1 MSEYRIRLLETG
13 EHREAWD
20 LFRASLHVPPGSDEE
35 WDRAALSHQQRRS
48 VGAFGPGLIGT
59 ARSFDAE
66 LLVPGGAKV
75 PLAAVTGIGVRAGWT
90 RRGVLTSMIETQL
103 ADFTERGI
111 VAATLRATEGAIYG
125 RYGYGIATHAQNVLV
140 DRQRARLRP
149 EVLPGGQVHVMDL
162 GDAVPQ
168 WPELYAATG
177 FTRPGAMTRPPVFWG
192 GHENQV
198 RRLSP
203 FPRTAVHHGPA
214 GIGGYLVYYVDRE
227 TTPVKLHVPRFHYTS
242 PEAFAGLWRF
252 LLSVDLVDEIALMYR
267 PLGEPTALLFTNPH
281 IAKIETTRDETWLRL
296 VDVPAALAAR
306 SYGDTDP
313 VVIEVHDPMLP
324 ANNGRYRIG
333 PGGAERTDAEPAL
346 RVDAEVLAMLYFGA
360 WNTSALA
367 TANRVDVL
375 HPAALPAADLLFRT
389 EEPAWCGTF
398 F

>member
-1 MSEYRIRLLETG
+1 MSEYRIRPLETG

-20 LFRASLHVPPGSDEE
+20 LFRASLHVSPGSDEE

-90 RRGVLTSMIETQL
+90 RRGVLTSMIEAQL

-140 DRQRARLRP
+140 DRHRARLRP
-149 EVLPGGQVHVMDL
+149 EVPPGGQVHVLDL

-192 GHENQV
+192 GHESQV

-203 FPRTAVHHGPA
+203 FPRTAVHHSPA
-214 GIGGYLVYYVDRE
+214 GVDGYLVYYVDRE
-227 TTPVKLHVPRFHYTS
+227 STPVKLHVPGFHYTS

-267 PLGEPTALLFTNPH
+267 PLGEPTSLLFTNPH
-281 IAKIETTRDETWLRL
+281 TAKIETTHDETWLRL

-306 SYGDTDP
+306 TYGVAEP
-313 VVIEVHDPMLP
+313 VVLEVHDRMLP
-324 ANNGRYRIG
+324 ANDGRYRIG
-333 PGGAERTDAEPAL
+333 PGGVERTGVTADLEL
-346 RVDAEVLAMLYFGA
+346 DVDTLAMLYLGEWRPA
-360 WNTSALA
+360 PLALA
-367 TANRVDVL
+367 GRITG
-375 HPAALPAADLLFRT
+375 ADEKTLART
-389 EEPAWCGTF
+389 ETLFGTERNPWCGTDF
-398 F
+398 